1 MPVIQLCS
9 STWSI
14 ILVTASYADALNVC
28 PAMNSTLR
36 LSHSPDLQAVSE
48 AKKVKLPASEVKKVK
63 LPASEAKK
71 AKPPASQKRRR
82 HSEAEM
88 RPWLRRS
95 DSHFRAL
102 FRRAALIARVIT
114 RLRMLT
120 ANNSNN
126 DKVVPSPR
134 PRCGS
139 SFCAYEL
146 LSSPLVVRGIF
157 PIVELFVD

>member
-48 AKKVKLPASEVKKVK
+48 AKKVKLPASE
-63 LPASEAKK
+63 AKK

-82 HSEAEM
+82 HSGAEM